1 MLNRL
6 NKRQDMISTLQNT
19 FLIYLKNTN
28 SKFKRY
34 MHHTLDMDEKLIGII
49 GSRGVGKTTFILQY
63 LKELDVPFEK
73 KLYFSAD
80 HFQAV
85 KYSLYEI
92 AEEFSKQ
99 GGEVL
104 AIDEIHKYPHFE
116 MELKSIYDTFDLK
129 VIFSGSSALKLEHSK
144 ADLSRRA
151 VLYRVNGM
159 SFREFLEYETGR
171 AFNAYSLED
180 ILSNHTNIALD
191 INGNIKPFEYFKKYL
206 EYGYYPFYKEN
217 KNNYNQK
224 LLEIVNVVLESDLP
238 LIFNIEAKNIFK
250 LKKLLSLLCQSKP
263 YELNISKLSTKIGI
277 NRNTLYSYLHY
288 LEAGSLTKMIK
299 QVSKGD
305 AILSKPEKLY
315 LNNTNLNFSYCEER
329 DIGTLREQFFVN
341 QLHLLHSIHYSKIGD
356 FLVNG
361 HYIFEIGGKNKS
373 FKQIKDVENSFV
385 VSDDIEIGM
394 GNKIPL
400 WLFGFLY

>member
-1 MLNRL
+1 MLP
-6 NKRQDMISTLQNT
+6 TLQNT
-19 FLIYLKNTN
+19 FLIYLQSVN
-28 SKFKRY
+28 SEFKRY
-34 MHHTLDMDEKLIGII
+34 MHDSFDMNEKLIGII

-63 LKELDVPFEK
+63 LQELDVPFEK

-99 GGEVL
+99 GGKVL
-104 AIDEIHKYPHFE
+104 AIDEIHKYPNFE

-129 VIFSGSSALKLEHSK
+129 VIFSGSSALTLEHSK

-159 SFREFLEYETGR
+159 SFREFLEYETGQK
-171 AFNAYSLED
+171 FDTYKLED
-180 ILSNHTNIALD
+180 IFTNHTSIALN
-191 INGNIKPFEYFKKYL
+191 INSKIKPFEYFKKYL

-217 KNNYNQK
+217 KNNYSQK

-238 LIFNIEAKNIFK
+238 LIFNIEPKNVFK

-263 YELNISKLSTKIGI
+263 YELNISKLSTKIEI

-299 QVSKGD
+299 QHSKGD
-305 AILSKPEKLY
+305 GILTKPEKLY

-341 QLHLLHSIHYSKIGD
+341 QLHLLYSVYYSKIGD
-356 FLVNG
+356 FLIDG
-361 HYIFEIGGKNKS
+361 KYIVEIGGKNKS

-385 VSDDIEIGM
+385 VSDDIEIGS

>member
-1 MLNRL
+1 
-6 NKRQDMISTLQNT
+6 
-19 FLIYLKNTN
+19 
-28 SKFKRY
+28 
-34 MHHTLDMDEKLIGII
+34 MHDALDMNEKLIGII

-104 AIDEIHKYPHFE
+104 AIDEIHKYPNFE

-159 SFREFLEYETGR
+159 SFKEFLEYETGKV
-171 AFNAYSLED
+171 FNTYSLED
-180 ILSNHTNIALD
+180 ILSHHTSIALD
-191 INGNIKPFEYFKKYL
+191 INGKIKPFEYFKKYL
-206 EYGYYPFYKEN
+206 EYGYYPFYQEN

-299 QVSKGD
+299 QVSQGD
-305 AILSKPEKLY
+305 GILCKPEKLY
-315 LNNTNLNFSYCEER
+315 LNNTNLNFAYCEER

-341 QLHLLHSIHYSKIGD
+341 QLHLLHNIHDSKIGD
-356 FLVNG
+356 FLVDG
-361 HYIFEIGGKNKS
+361 KYIFEIGGKNKS
-373 FKQIKDVENSFV
+373 FKQIKDIENSFV
-385 VSDDIEIGM
+385 VSDDIEIGV
-394 GNKIPL
+394 GNKVPL

>member
-1 MLNRL
+1 
-6 NKRQDMISTLQNT
+6 MITTLQNT

-28 SKFKRY
+28 IQFKRY
-34 MHHTLDMDEKLIGII
+34 MHHSFDMNEKLIGII

-63 LKELDVPFEK
+63 LKELDMPLYK

-80 HFQAV
+80 HFQAI

-92 AEEFSKQ
+92 AEEFYKQ

-104 AIDEIHKYPHFE
+104 AIDEIHKYPNFE

-129 VIFSGSSALKLEHSK
+129 VIFSGSSTLKLEHAK

-151 VLYRVNGM
+151 ILYRVNGM
-159 SFREFLEYETGR
+159 SFREFIEFER
-171 AFNAYSLED
+171 KESFSSYSLDD
-180 ILSNHTNIALD
+180 ILKNHTQIAFE
-191 INGNIKPFEYFKKYL
+191 INEKIKPFEYFKNYL
-206 EYGYYPFYKEN
+206 QYGYYPFYKEN
-217 KNNYNQK
+217 QNNYNQK

-238 LIFNIEAKNIFK
+238 LIFNIEPKNIFK

-263 YELNISKLSTKIGI
+263 YELNISKLSTKIEI

-288 LEAGSLTKMIK
+288 LEAGSLTKMVR
-299 QVSKGD
+299 QRSKGD
-305 AILSKPEKLY
+305 GILIKPEKLY
-315 LNNTNLNFSYCEER
+315 LNNTNLNHSYCENHE
-329 DIGTLREQFFVN
+329 IGTLREQFFVN
-341 QLHLLHSIHYSKIGD
+341 QLYLQHTIYYSKIGD
-356 FLVNG
+356 FLVDEK
-361 HYIFEIGGKNKS
+361 YTFEIGGKNKS
-373 FKQIKDVENSFV
+373 FKQIKEIPNSFV
-385 VSDDIEIGM
+385 VADDIEIGS